1 MRPRRPTGLEVRTV
15 LLLHYQ
21 MPLGCC
27 VHATPIFA
35 AVKAARPSSRL
46 IVATRGL
53 GAETFRHDPHI
64 DVLIETSD
72 PRGSLG
78 ALRKTASELIA
89 ILRDRGESVDLV
101 LQPATDRAGSFALL
115 ALLLRLAPTVGF
127 ANLPELYDT
136 YLAYNSELSLIDNNL
151 RLVGARSPHREPAVY
166 FVPRE
171 LAEARAL
178 LLEANPA
185 QLPVCAFVMQGS
197 GGQSTGWHAD
207 RFASVIQHVE
217 VRGYET
223 IFLGTQADEPR
234 IQSVL
239 DLAGSSGTSLAGRT
253 TIAQLSALLT
263 QCDLLVSI
271 DTGTMHVGR
280 AAGVPMVVLGP
291 SWQRPI
297 EWLPLQVANARVLR
311 GQDRSEA
318 PPGYQ
323 LDEIQTADVIEAI
336 NNLSTFYP
344 PSQESRE
351 SRAQRLLSNVR
362 A

>member
-1 MRPRRPTGLEVRTV
+1 
-15 LLLHYQ
+15 
-21 MPLGCC
+21 
-27 VHATPIFA
+27 
-35 AVKAARPSSRL
+35 
-46 IVATRGL
+46 
-53 GAETFRHDPHI
+53 
-64 DVLIETSD
+64 
-72 PRGSLG
+72 
-78 ALRKTASELIA
+78 
-89 ILRDRGESVDLV
+89 
-101 LQPATDRAGSFALL
+101 
-115 ALLLRLAPTVGF
+115 
-127 ANLPELYDT
+127 
-136 YLAYNSELSLIDNNL
+136 
-151 RLVGARSPHREPAVY
+151 
-166 FVPRE
+166 
-171 LAEARAL
+171 
-178 LLEANPA
+178 
-185 QLPVCAFVMQGS
+185 MQGS

-323 LDEIQTADVIEAI
+323 LDEIDTAEVIAAVEE
-336 NNLSTFYP
+336 LSTFYP
-344 PSQESRE
+344 PSEESRE
-351 SRAQRLLSNVR
+351 SRSQRLLSDVR